1 MKSAAKKGV
10 SYSKSLVT
18 ETGRYVRATAEY
30 TGLLTASYA
39 VRSGN
44 LLTSAVSRLAEPIKK
59 ISLNSPLKYC
69 RETVSLVA
77 SLTSAGVKGLGNVIP
92 GSGVKPPVLD
102 PERIARIEEML
113 MRIDRRLAEMES
125 GGRVHRSKTV
135 THAVTQEKAKLGG
148 ARDMLLRQLVEANKQ
163 LKEA

>member
-1 MKSAAKKGV
+1 MKSAAQKGI

-18 ETGRYVRATAEY
+18 ETGKYVWATAEY
-30 TGLLTASYA
+30 TGLLTASY
-39 VRSGN
+39 VMRSGD

-59 ISLNSPLKYC
+59 IPLNSPLKYC
-69 RETVSLVA
+69 KETAFRVA
-77 SLTSAGVKGLGNVIP
+77 SLTSAGVKGLGKVIP
-92 GSGVKPPVLD
+92 RSGVKPLILD

-113 MRIDRRLAEMES
+113 MQIDRRLDAMES
-125 GGRVHRSKTV
+125 GGAVYRSR
-135 THAVTQEKAKLGG
+135 AVVQEKAKLGE